1 MKTRCIYR
9 LLLFCTVLLGP
20 GLSTS
25 VSAELDVKAAR
36 ALIRR
41 VVPGH
46 ARYFEVE
53 YIPRDEGRDVF
64 ELEQDGQRIVLRGNN
79 GVSVASAL
87 NHYLKHYAHCD
98 ISWNGTNLDIPTPMP
113 EVAQKVR
120 ITTPYRYRH
129 YFNYCTFNYTASWWD
144 WDRWQWEIDFMA
156 LNGINMP
163 LALTGQN
170 SIWDK
175 VYRSLGFTKEE
186 LDSFFS
192 GPAYFTWFW
201 MGNLDGW
208 GGPLP
213 ERFMAFQEELQKKIL
228 ARERELGMTPI
239 LPSFTGHVPPS
250 FRKRFPEA
258 KVHSTQWGINTNVA
272 PPVYILDPSEPL
284 FAEIGKRFLG
294 ELIAT
299 YGTDHLYS
307 ADTFN
312 EMLPPR
318 EDPEYLN
325 AIASKVYG
333 SMSEV
338 DDRAVWVMQGWMFLD
353 RPGFWQPAQ
362 MQAMFD
368 AVPDG
373 RLIVLDLDSEVN
385 PVWSRTDAF
394 YGEQWIW
401 NMLHNFGGRISLY
414 GKMDEIARGP
424 AEALHHPGSGNMV
437 GIGLTMEAI
446 EQNPVVYQMMLEHVW
461 SDERIDPEDYI
472 EGYITRR
479 YGKKNA
485 AASKAWNI
493 LLNTVY
499 RSNKKDQGPAES
511 MITGRPTFNENSAW
525 TWTDLVYYDNKDFVP
540 AWTLM
545 LEASDSLSSSNG
557 FRYDLVDVTRQA
569 LANYGTALHRQIAY
583 TYYAGDLETYRLL
596 YRRFLDLIS
605 DMDRLLG
612 TRQEFLLGKWVEDA
626 GKWAENE
633 DERILYRRNARN
645 LVSVWGRKD
654 VADISD
660 YSCRHWNGL
669 MESYYKGRWEEF
681 FRMTDAALEE
691 GRDWDEKAFY
701 DYIRDW
707 GWQWVNN
714 DGLDFISEPEG
725 DPVEVC
731 KELYA
736 KYYDIISRSEVTKQL
751 KNELE

>member
-87 NHYLKHYAHCD
+87 NHYLKHYAHCE
-98 ISWNGTNLDIPTPMP
+98 ISWNGTNLNIPTPMP
-113 EVAQKVR
+113 EVGQKIR

-446 EQNPVVYQMMLEHVW
+446 EQNPAIYALMLENVW
-461 SDERIDPEDYI
+461 RDTPIPLDSWLKEYAR
-472 EGYITRR
+472 RR
-479 YGKKNA
+479 YGKENRDA
-485 AASKAWNI
+485 ARAWEV
-493 LLNTVY
+493 LQRTVY
-499 RSNKKDQGPAES
+499 SHQPWWGTS
-511 MITGRPTFNENSAW
+511 SIITGRPTFEEESVW
-525 TWTDLVYYDNKDFVP
+525 TYTHIPYDRMEF
-540 AWTLM
+540 
-545 LEASDSLSSSNG
+545 LEACELLLKASEELSGSEG
-557 FRYDLVDVTRQA
+557 FRYDLVDVVRQA
-569 LANYGTALHRQIAY
+569 LANYSNGLQQEFAEA
-583 TYYAGDLETYRLL
+583 
-596 YRRFLDLIS
+596 YRRGDWSLYEAKTSEFLTLID
-605 DMDRLLG
+605 DMDRLLA
-612 TRQEFLLGKWVEDA
+612 TRRDFLLGRWLNDA
-626 GKWAENE
+626 RRLGRTLEEK
-633 DERILYRRNARN
+633 DLYERNARN
-645 LVSVWGRKD
+645 LITLWSGEDCTIHEYACKEWSGMLKGFYKERWIRFFDYVKACRARGEPCDFALFDK
-654 VADISD
+654 DIS
-660 YSCRHWNGL
+660 
-669 MESYYKGRWEEF
+669 RWE
-681 FRMTDAALEE
+681 
-691 GRDWDEKAFY
+691 WS
-701 DYIRDW
+701 
-707 GWQWVNN
+707 WVN
-714 DGLDFISEPEG
+714 SHEPYPDTPRG
-725 DPVEVC
+725 DEVEEAASVYW
-731 KELYA
+731 KYA
-736 KYYDIISRSEVTKQL
+736 PQMKRMYNSDKSQQS
-751 KNELE
+751 